1 MSILY
6 FQDRTFS
13 GSRDFMISLS
23 VSQWVLAFL
32 YRGEEE
38 EYVVE
43 VLFTRVL
50 VCDVVNINN
59 VRSIGKV
66 I

>member
-6 FQDRTFS
+6 FQDGTFS
-13 GSRDFMISLS
+13 ESRDFAISLS

-32 YRGEEE
+32 YREEE
-38 EYVVE
+38 EYGVE
-43 VLFTRVL
+43 VHFTRVL

-59 VRSIGKV
+59 KGSIGKV